1 MHRIRK
7 YRYLWLI
14 LVPVILVA
22 LYFGRSQLPQ
32 EMLPSVLQADPDPV
46 CIELLELLEGGVGTS
61 VPVLEFLE
69 GLPTTSTARGV
80 PGDSVRYVTGVHD
93 GDSEA
98 VELCLN
104 ESSGER

>member
-1 MHRIRK
+1 MRIRK

-14 LVPVILVA
+14 LVPALIVA

-32 EMLPSVLQADPDPV
+32 EILPSVLQADPDPV
-46 CIELLELLEGGVGTS
+46 CIELHDFLEGG
-61 VPVLEFLE
+61 
-69 GLPTTSTARGV
+69 
-80 PGDSVRYVTGVHD
+80 SVRYDTGWVGGQVYFRLNGDGEAVKVRVRVYD

-104 ESSGER
+104 ESSGEK